1 MLPSFCH
8 LFGKLPF
15 SVHGT
20 LVLYN
25 STLELPKHFVSIAFY
40 SQDFSLQLLQISFG
54 SVTYGPNSN
63 VEQFE
68 CSYAII
74 LHTFLAQLLAIA
86 LFYFFLLQPLVFLL
100 QLIID
105 FVSFLCTNAM
115 PAASTY
121 LATDI
126 NCQLLIRLCT
136 INCEL
141 VIAIK
146 LLKWEF

>member
-1 MLPSFCH
+1 MLPSFCQ

-15 SVHGT
+15 SVLGT

-25 STLELPKHFVSIAFY
+25 SASESPKHFVSIAFC

-63 VEQFE
+63 TEQFE

-74 LHTFLAQLLAIA
+74 LHTFIAHLVVIA
-86 LFYFFLLQPLVFLL
+86 LTYFCLLQPLVFLL

-105 FVSFLCTNAM
+105 FVSFLCTNAI
-115 PAASTY
+115 PAASIIWS
-121 LATDI
+121 LAF
-126 NCQLLIRLCT
+126 NCQLLIRRLRLNT
-136 INCEL
+136 
-141 VIAIK
+141 
-146 LLKWEF
+146 